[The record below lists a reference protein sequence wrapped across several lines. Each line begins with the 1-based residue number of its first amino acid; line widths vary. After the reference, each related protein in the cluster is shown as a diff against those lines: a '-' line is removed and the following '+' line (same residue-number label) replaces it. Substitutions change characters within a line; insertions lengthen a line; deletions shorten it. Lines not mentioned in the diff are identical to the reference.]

1 MTQPLITHYLY
12 FAKYQSMNSN
22 MYIPQSAHLKTMI
35 GAVWQTEGRPGFK
48 LETIIPKGV
57 IEIIFDLGSSSS
69 VEARLGNTEYRLP
82 KYFINGF
89 NTLPL
94 QLQLPEKQYYFGV
107 QFHPVV
113 IKQLLGVPAGEFTN
127 QSVDLG
133 SLNSFFHCLWHQL
146 AEAASFNE
154 RVKIISD
161 WLQKKSIAKSPQEEM
176 MDLFLTNPYAESMP
190 VSSLAKTLYYSPRHL
205 SRKLKDL
212 TGMNT
217 EEILLYKKY
226 LHAVH
231 LMQANDLSLTQ
242 VAYKSSFTDQSHF
255 IRSFKTYAQM
265 TPGEYREMKSHIP
278 GHFYRNVQ

>member
-1 MTQPLITHYLY
+1 
-12 FAKYQSMNSN
+12 
-22 MYIPQSAHLKTMI
+22 MI
-35 GAVWQTEGRPGFK
+35 GAVWQTEGRPGFHR
-48 LETIIPKGV
+48 ETIIPKGV

-69 VEARLGNTEYRLP
+69 VEARFGNKQYQLP

-89 NTLPL
+89 NTQPL

-107 QFHPVV
+107 QFNPVL
-113 IKQLLGVPAGEFTN
+113 IKRILGVPAGEFTN

-133 SLNSFFHCLWHQL
+133 SLNVFFHSLWHQL
-146 AEAASFNE
+146 AEAASFNG

-161 WLQKKSIAKSPQEEM
+161 WLQKKSIDKSPQEAM
-176 MDLFLTNPYAESMP
+176 MDLFLTNPYSESMP
-190 VSSLAKTLYYSPRHL
+190 VSNLAKTLCYSPRHL
-205 SRKLKDL
+205 SRKLHNL

-242 VAYKSSFTDQSHF
+242 VAYKCSFTDQSHF
-255 IRSFKTYAQM
+255 IRSFKAFAQM
-265 TPGEYREMKSHIP
+265 TPGEYRKMKSHIP
-278 GHFYRNVQ
+278 GHFYMNEQ